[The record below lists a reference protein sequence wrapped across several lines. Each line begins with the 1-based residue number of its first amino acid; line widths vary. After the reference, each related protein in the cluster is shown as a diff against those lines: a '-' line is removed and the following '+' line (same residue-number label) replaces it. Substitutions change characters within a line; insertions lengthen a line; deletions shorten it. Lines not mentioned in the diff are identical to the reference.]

1 MVNVETEVE
10 KFKNCKDRDELGRQ
24 IKNYK
29 NLAVTH
35 AGNLVEA
42 GKYTKV
48 VQKLQEILDKLP
60 APVLKPLPGSS
71 QKGPAKKTANL
82 SSEEKAKINEAWKQ
96 KTKK

>member
-35 AGNLVEA
+35 AGNLVTA
-42 GKYTKV
+42 GQYTKV

-60 APVLKPLPGSS
+60 APTLKPVPGSM
-71 QKGPAKKTANL
+71 QKAPASKTAKITN
-82 SSEEKAKINEAWKQ
+82 EEKARIDEAWKS